1 MVSQF
6 GSLGYIIMGKIA
18 DLTVLQKTIIDTL
31 HKKGKKKSYHG
42 CGKTGCY
49 RAEVIFFNSNRRDGL
64 FFLIII
70 ILSCIIGYGVI
81 SVSNSS
87 NK

>member
-42 CGKTGCY
+42 CGKTGCLQS
-49 RAEVIFFNSNRRDGL
+49 RGHL
-64 FFLIII
+64 F
-70 ILSCIIGYGVI
+70 
-81 SVSNSS
+81 
-87 NK
+87 